1 MNALITLRYD
11 KRIAI
16 KICEAK
22 TQAGYRQSFQ
32 TLRMKEKAE
41 LTFYLSLMSNI
52 LLHNDEKCL

>member
-11 KRIAI
+11 KRITI

-41 LTFYLSLMSNI
+41 KLSLMSNI

>member
-11 KRIAI
+11 KRITI

-41 LTFYLSLMSNI
+41 LT
-52 LLHNDEKCL
+52 